1 MLKGPVKQLLTQR
14 SWLKTK
20 RVEARRTRASGQV
33 VCVAAREL
41 LMFLPWES
49 EADRPGSRHPRKSAG
64 KTVGSVHVGE
74 VCFCF
79 FEWSPSFSFY
89 SVKELKKKNCFW
101 SPPNHLVYW
110 ASRCQALLGA
120 SMFLRSH
127 FFSSSSLSFAL
138 DGILPS
144 FKVQA
149 PVPPASKPSRRFC
162 HVDLGQSHRW
172 VS

>member
-1 MLKGPVKQLLTQR
+1 MHLLSTLNRWYFVFLFQRKPLKMLKGPVKQLLTQR

-33 VCVAAREL
+33 VCVAAREP

-89 SVKELKKKNCFW
+89 SVKEFKKKKLFLIAPK
-101 SPPNHLVYW
+101 PP
-110 ASRCQALLGA
+110 CLLSIQVSGSVRSFHVFEVA
-120 SMFLRSH
+120 FLQQLLPVICPGWD
-127 FFSSSSLSFAL
+127 SSF
-138 DGILPS
+138 I
-144 FKVQA
+144 
-149 PVPPASKPSRRFC
+149 
-162 HVDLGQSHRW
+162 
-172 VS
+172 